1 MSQKHHVRGVA
12 EPTIVGSSPSL
23 RRTIALAEHAA
34 AKNVKVIITGESG
47 VGKDIVARYVH
58 THSARAAKPFVA
70 LNCAGLAE
78 TLLESELFGHVKGSF
93 TGAYRDKVGCFE
105 QAHHGTVFLDEIG
118 DMGPRMQ
125 GLLLRFLE
133 TGEIRRVGADGPP
146 VQVDVRIISATNRDL
161 YDLVRRGE
169 FREDLYYRIHVMH
182 VEVPPLRE
190 RVEDIQP
197 LLHYMAKKYGVA
209 LTFTE
214 PAIRLLETY
223 KWPGNVRELQNVVEQ
238 LGSIVRETA
247 VDLDDL
253 PPAILRQPFV
263 PTEVVHDRR
272 HSKVNEL
279 YDGLVSGG
287 LQFWNDVHRL
297 FMARDITRAEL
308 RELIRRGLVAS
319 SGSYRSLLG
328 LFGMAQT
335 DYKSLLNVLAA
346 HDIRIDSRGLRAAA
360 GSHTR
365 PEPRAR
371 RAAVR

>member
-1 MSQKHHVRGVA
+1 M
-12 EPTIVGSSPSL
+12 
-23 RRTIALAEHAA
+23 ALAGHAA

-47 VGKDIVARYVH
+47 VGKDVLARFVH
-58 THSARAAKPFVA
+58 ANSARADKPFVA

-105 QAHHGTVFLDEIG
+105 QAHQGTVFLDEIG

-133 TGEIRRVGADGPP
+133 TGEIRPVGSDSPP
-146 VQVDVRIISATNRDL
+146 IQVDVRIISATNRDL
-161 YDLVRRGE
+161 HELVRQGK

-182 VEVPPLRE
+182 LEVPPLRE
-190 RVEDIQP
+190 RVEDIRP
-197 LLHYMAKKYGVA
+197 LLQHMAEKHGVA

-214 PAIRLLETY
+214 QTIRLLESY
-223 KWPGNVRELQNVVEQ
+223 RWPGNVRELQNVVEQ
-238 LGSIVRETA
+238 LGSIARDRPL
-247 VDLDDL
+247 DLDDL
-253 PPAILRQPFV
+253 PAAILRQRCA
-263 PTEVVHDRR
+263 PTEVLHDRR

-279 YDGLVSGG
+279 YEGLVSGG
-287 LQFWNDVHRL
+287 LRFWDDVHRL

-319 SGSYRSLLG
+319 SGSYRGLLR

-335 DYKSLLNVLAA
+335 DYKALLNVLAA
-346 HDIRIDSRGLRAAA
+346 HDIRLDSRGLRAAA
-360 GSHTR
+360 SAETQ
-365 PEPRAR
+365 PAR
-371 RAAVR
+371 RVGSR

>member
-1 MSQKHHVRGVA
+1 MSQDQSVPGVA
-12 EPTIVGSSPSL
+12 EPTIVGSSPLL
-23 RRTIALAEHAA
+23 RRTLTLAQHAA

-47 VGKDIVARYVH
+47 VGKDVVARFVH
-58 THSARAAKPFVA
+58 AHSTRAAKPFVA

-93 TGAYRDKVGCFE
+93 TGAYRDKVGCLE
-105 QAHHGTVFLDEIG
+105 QAHQGTVFLDEIG

-133 TGEIRRVGADGPP
+133 TGEIRRVGSDGPP
-146 VQVDVRIISATNRDL
+146 IQVNVRIISATNRDL

-182 VEVPPLRE
+182 LEVPPLRE

-197 LLHYMAKKYGVA
+197 LLHFMAEKHGVA
-209 LTFTE
+209 LTFTA
-214 PAIRLLETY
+214 PAIRLLESY

-238 LGSIVRETA
+238 LGSVGRDKP

-253 PPAILRQPFV
+253 PPAILRQPFA
-263 PTEVVHDRR
+263 PTEVLHDRR

-279 YDGLVSGG
+279 YDGLVSGA
-287 LQFWNDVHRL
+287 LRFWEDVHRL

-328 LFGMAQT
+328 LFGMAQS

-346 HDIRIDSRGLRAAA
+346 HDIRIDSRQLRAAA
-360 GSHTR
+360 GAAQPARS
-365 PEPRAR
+365 AR
-371 RAAVR
+371 RAAGR